1 MPNLVGIGLSQVP
14 TNSMLGGLAYQSPD
28 HASIKNLDL
37 EKISQINAEIPQTAR
52 GLFIYDTSKDSDG
65 GAWRK
70 RTQHTSWYN
79 ETLGTAT
86 RGTRKEFPAVA
97 VIVFTQDKLY
107 IHDADDPTLPMWMVF
122 EFNQYPNGGNLAGLP
137 VGLGHVT
144 SSPMNTITIS
154 SVYMMNGLLFIGG
167 NQQDNASAVHAG
179 WSANFLNEE
188 LREYLA
194 YPVND
199 NEGAQE
205 YRPTGN
211 IALRNSAE
219 ANNSVPG
226 NRYDQGG
233 IHDDNSIQSFV
244 NDIVM
249 TVLPDAPIDN
259 TMGIPRPIIAL
270 ACGNTAGTAQSN
282 GVSIIM
288 DDGTFVHGSSS
299 SGTVYGYSHSITI
312 TDDGFLWWLGDSFDS
327 FNSSRDSWAIQVGE
341 LRQISFNGGA
351 ISWNN
356 SSDTISGTVRGPS
369 NYYVVSTGAEAGK
382 VMIGPGND
390 WSWYIQRGN
399 ALGSSVGFARH
410 KVFSVDNNTI
420 RMGLSA
426 RITTDYNTGYLCA
439 DHSGK
444 SAARA
449 TLMETNT
456 TANLTSSIDDRSINN
471 NGFTVN
477 GTITRSAVAEGAE
490 LVAYSGWSASN
501 YISQTTTGESE
512 LTYGTDP
519 FYVMCWFKIGTGT
532 NRCLWMRRSSGG
544 SMDWR
549 CEFNTSTHQVRLYF
563 SANSNTIDKWS
574 NTVFANDETWH
585 FGIWQKGVGG
595 NNRVGRLFI
604 DGKLDCQQTAGGDI
618 NMTEEDPIAIGQR
631 SDGVS
636 SEPWAGSITM
646 FRIGRGEITENVAA
660 YIYEQEKAL
669 FNPNAKCTI
678 YGGSSAVT
686 GLAYDEVTKQY
697 HVGTSAGRSD
707 FLGLCRIN
715 NTTTAVTTAIS
726 AHDGFIV
733 EQ

>member
-14 TNSMLGGLAYQSPD
+14 TNSMLGGMAYQDPE

-79 ETLGTAT
+79 ETLATTT

-137 VGLGHVT
+137 VGLGHVS
-144 SSPMNTITIS
+144 SSPLNVITIS

-179 WSANFLNEE
+179 WSANFLSEE

-219 ANNSVPG
+219 ANNSVPS
-226 NRYDQGG
+226 NRYDQDG

-244 NDIVM
+244 NDVVM

-259 TMGIPRPIIAL
+259 TMGIPRPTIAL
-270 ACGNTAGTAQSN
+270 ACGNTNSNAQSK
-282 GVSIIM
+282 GVSFIM

-299 SGTVYGYSHSITI
+299 SGAVYGHSNTITI
-312 TDDGFLWWLGDSFDS
+312 TEDGYFWWTGDSYNS
-327 FNSSRDSWAIQVGE
+327 FQSYRDSWAMSVGE
-341 LRQISFNGGA
+341 LRPLAF
-351 ISWNN
+351 N
-356 SSDTISGTVRGPS
+356 SSDFTWSNSADTLSGTVRTPT
-369 NYYVVSTGAEAGK
+369 NYYVVSTGSESGRIK
-382 VMIGPGND
+382 IGPGND
-390 WSWYIQRGN
+390 WQWYIQRGN
-399 ALGSSVGFARH
+399 ALGGSVGFAKH
-410 KVFSVDNNTI
+410 KVFGIGGNSI

-439 DHSGK
+439 DHEGK

-471 NGFTVN
+471 NAFTVQ
-477 GTITRSAVAEGAE
+477 GTITRSPVAPGAE

-501 YISQTTTGESE
+501 YINQSTSGESE
-512 LTYGTDP
+512 LTFGTNP
-519 FYVMCWFKIGTGT
+519 FYVMCWFKMGAGT
-532 NRCLWMRRSSGG
+532 NRCLWMRRSGGG
-544 SMDWR
+544 SQDWR
-549 CEFNTSTHQVRLYF
+549 CEFGTSRLARLYF
-563 SANSNTIDKWS
+563 NANGNTIDAWS
-574 NTVFANDETWH
+574 KTIFANEETWH

-595 NNRVGRLFI
+595 NNRTGRLFI
-604 DGKLDCQQTAGGDI
+604 DGKLDVQATAGGDL
-618 NMTEEDPIAIGQR
+618 NMTEEDTIAIGQR
-631 SDGVS
+631 SDGAS
-636 SEPWAGSITM
+636 SEPWDGYITM

-707 FLGLCRIN
+707 FQGLCRIN